1 MEVSVRELRNRTKQV
16 IDQLELGEEIVLT
29 RHGRP
34 IGRIT
39 PMSPADDTASSRL
52 LRMAD
57 ELPSLD
63 TGLLDELLEER
74 RSDRDAADAEGR
86 RKSALFGH

>member
-16 IDQLELGEEIVLT
+16 VDRLELGEEIVLT

-34 IGRIT
+34 IGRI
-39 PMSPADDTASSRL
+39 SPVAPTDDTPSARL

-57 ELPSLD
+57 ELPATD
-63 TGLLDELLEER
+63 TGLLAEVLHER
-74 RSDRDAADAEGR
+74 HATRAGAADEDR
-86 RKSALFGH
+86 RKSELLGH